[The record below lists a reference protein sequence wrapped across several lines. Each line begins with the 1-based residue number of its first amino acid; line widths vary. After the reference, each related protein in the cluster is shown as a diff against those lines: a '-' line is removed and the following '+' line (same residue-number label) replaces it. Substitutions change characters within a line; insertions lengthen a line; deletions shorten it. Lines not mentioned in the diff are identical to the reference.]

1 MRVLVTGAG
10 GMLGR
15 ALGERLQG
23 AHTLFLWGR
32 EEADLTDEAQV
43 RSAARG
49 ITFDA
54 VVHAAAMTNVDGCE
68 SAPDDALRVNR
79 DATRHVADLA
89 RECGAVFVYV
99 STDYVFDGTKRSPYL
114 EEDPTG
120 PLNVY
125 GRSKLEG
132 ERAAVGS
139 GAKTLI
145 VRTSWLFGPGG
156 KNFVDTIAS
165 KLERGESLR
174 VVDDQKGSPT
184 YTRDLAHAIEL
195 LLRRGSLGTV
205 HATNSGATT
214 WYGLAREIA
223 RLLGSDAPLT
233 PVTTEEFPRPAP
245 RPKFSALSGARFRAW
260 TGENLRAWE
269 EAVGHYLASRRSRSS
284 TEET

>member
-1 MRVLVTGAG
+1 MRILVTGAG
-10 GMLGR
+10 GILGR
-15 ALGERLQG
+15 AMGERLQG
-23 AHTLFLWGR
+23 ANTLFLWGR

-43 RSAARG
+43 RAAARG

-54 VVHAAAMTNVDGCE
+54 IVHAAAMTNVDGCE
-68 SAPDDALRVNR
+68 SAPEEAMRANR
-79 DATRHVADLA
+79 DATRHMADLA
-89 RECGAVFVYV
+89 RERSATFVYV

-114 EEDPTG
+114 EEDPVG
-120 PLNVY
+120 PINAY

-132 ERAAVGS
+132 ERAAVAS
-139 GAKTLI
+139 GARTVI

-184 YTRDLAHAIEL
+184 YSRDLAHAIEL
-195 LLRRGSLGTV
+195 LLRRGSVGTV

-223 RLLGSDAPLT
+223 RVLGSDASIT
-233 PVTTEEFPRPAP
+233 AVTTEEFPRPAA
-245 RPKFSALSGARFRAW
+245 RPHCSVLSGARFRAW
-260 TGENLRAWE
+260 TGENLRPWE
-269 EAVGHYLASRRSRSS
+269 EAVGHYLASRRSRA
-284 TEET
+284 TEGA

>member
-15 ALGERLQG
+15 ALSERLQG
-23 AHTLFLWGR
+23 AHTLYLWGR

-43 RSAARG
+43 RTAARG
-49 ITFDA
+49 IAFDA
-54 VVHAAAMTNVDGCE
+54 VVHAAAMTDVDGCE
-68 SAPDDALRVNR
+68 TDPERALGVNR
-79 DATRHVADLA
+79 DATRHVAALA
-89 RECGAVFVYV
+89 RERAAALVYV
-99 STDYVFDGTKRSPYL
+99 STDYVFDGAKRSPYL

-132 ERAAVGS
+132 ERAAAAS
-139 GAKTLI
+139 GARSLV

-195 LLRRGSLGTV
+195 LLRRGSTGTV

-214 WYGLAREIA
+214 WHGLAREIA
-223 RLLGSDAPLT
+223 RFLRSDASIE
-233 PVTTEEFPRPAP
+233 PVTTEAFPRPAP
-245 RPKFSALSGARFRAW
+245 RPRYSVLSGARFRAW
-260 TGENLRAWE
+260 TGENLRPWE
-269 EAVGHYLASRRSRSS
+269 EAVGHYLAWRRSRS
-284 TEET
+284 TEDA

>member
-15 ALGERLQG
+15 ALSERLQG
-23 AHTLFLWGR
+23 AHTLYLWGR

-43 RSAARG
+43 RTAARG
-49 ITFDA
+49 IAFDA
-54 VVHAAAMTNVDGCE
+54 VVHAAAMTDVDGCE
-68 SAPDDALRVNR
+68 TDPERALRVNR
-79 DATRHVADLA
+79 DGTRHVAALA
-89 RECGAVFVYV
+89 RERAAALVYV
-99 STDYVFDGTKRSPYL
+99 STDYVFDGAKRSPYL

-132 ERAAVGS
+132 ERAAAAS
-139 GAKTLI
+139 GARSLV

-195 LLRRGSLGTV
+195 LLRRGATGVV
-205 HATNSGATT
+205 HATNAGTTT
-214 WYGLAREIA
+214 WHGLAREIA
-223 RLLGSDAPLT
+223 RVLGSDAPIA
-233 PVTTEEFPRPAP
+233 PV
-245 RPKFSALSGARFRAW
+245 
-260 TGENLRAWE
+260 
-269 EAVGHYLASRRSRSS
+269 S
-284 TEET
+284 TE

>member
-15 ALGERLQG
+15 ALQEKLQG

-43 RSAARG
+43 RAAARG
-49 ITFDA
+49 IAFDA
-54 VVHAAAMTNVDGCE
+54 VVHAAAMTDVDRCE
-68 SAPDDALRVNR
+68 TEPARALAVNR
-79 DATRHVADLA
+79 DATRNVAELA
-89 RECGAVFVYV
+89 RDRGALLAYV

-114 EEDPTG
+114 EEDPVA
-120 PLNVY
+120 PINAY

-132 ERAAVGS
+132 ERAAASS
-139 GAKTLI
+139 GAKALV

-165 KLERGESLR
+165 KLERGERLR

-195 LLRRGSLGTV
+195 LLRRGATGTV
-205 HATNSGATT
+205 HATNTGTTT

-223 RLLGSDAPLT
+223 RGRGSDAPIA

-245 RPKFSALSGARFRAW
+245 RPRYSVLSGARFRAW
-260 TGENLRAWE
+260 TGENLRRWE
-269 EAVGHYLASRRSRSS
+269 EAVAHYLAARRSQSM
-284 TEET
+284 EET

>member
-1 MRVLVTGAG
+1 
-10 GMLGR
+10 MLGR
-15 ALGERLQG
+15 ALGERLRG
-23 AHTLFLWGR
+23 THTLFLWGR

-43 RSAARG
+43 RTAAKG
-49 ITFDA
+49 IAFDA
-54 VVHAAAMTNVDGCE
+54 IVHAAAMTNVDGCE
-68 SAPDDALRVNR
+68 SDPDGALRVNR

-89 RECGAVFVYV
+89 RERGVVFVYV

-120 PLNVY
+120 PINVY

-132 ERAAVGS
+132 ERAAIDS
-139 GAKTLI
+139 GARALI

-184 YTRDLAHAIEL
+184 YSRDLAHAIEL

-205 HATNSGATT
+205 HATNAGATT
-214 WYGLAREIA
+214 WCGLARQIA
-223 RLLGSDAPLT
+223 GDLGSDAPIT

-245 RPKFSALSGARFRAW
+245 RPRYSVLSGARFRAW
-260 TGENLRAWE
+260 TGENLRPWE
-269 EAVGHYLASRRSRSS
+269 EAVGHYLATRRSRT
-284 TEET
+284 TEDA

>member
-1 MRVLVTGAG
+1 MRILVTGAG

-15 ALGERLQG
+15 ALGERLRG
-23 AHTLFLWGR
+23 THTLFLWGR

-43 RSAARG
+43 RTAAKG
-49 ITFDA
+49 IAFDA
-54 VVHAAAMTNVDGCE
+54 IVHAAAMTNVDGCE
-68 SAPDDALRVNR
+68 SDPAEALRVNR

-89 RECGAVFVYV
+89 RERGVVFVYV

-120 PLNVY
+120 PINAY

-132 ERAAVGS
+132 ERAAIDS
-139 GAKTLI
+139 GARALT

-184 YTRDLAHAIEL
+184 YSRDLAHAIEL

-205 HATNSGATT
+205 HATNAGATT
-214 WYGLAREIA
+214 WYGLARRIA
-223 RLLGSDAPLT
+223 ADLGSDAPIT

-245 RPKFSALSGARFRAW
+245 RPQYSVLSGARFRAW
-260 TGENLRAWE
+260 TGENLRPWE
-269 EAVGHYLASRRSRSS
+269 EAVGHYLATRRSRT
-284 TEET
+284 TEDA

>member
-1 MRVLVTGAG
+1 MRILVTGAG
-10 GMLGR
+10 GILGTS
-15 ALGERLQG
+15 LGERLRG
-23 AHTLFLWGR
+23 AHTLYLWGR

-43 RSAARG
+43 KAAARG
-49 ITFDA
+49 IAFDA

-68 SAPDDALRVNR
+68 SEPDQAMRVNR

-89 RECGAVFVYV
+89 RERNATFVYV

-114 EEDPTG
+114 EEDATAPI
-120 PLNVY
+120 NAY

-132 ERAAVGS
+132 ERAAVAS
-139 GAKTLI
+139 GARAVI

-184 YTRDLAHAIEL
+184 YSRDLAHAIEL
-195 LLRRGSLGTV
+195 LLRRGSVGTV

-223 RLLGSDAPLT
+223 RALGSDAPIE
-233 PVTTEEFPRPAP
+233 PVTTEEFPRPAARP
-245 RPKFSALSGARFRAW
+245 RYSVLSGARFRAW
-260 TGENLRAWE
+260 TGENLRPWE
-269 EAVGHYLASRRSRSS
+269 EAVGHYLATRRSRA
-284 TEET
+284 TEGA

>member
-1 MRVLVTGAG
+1 MRILVTGAG

-15 ALGERLQG
+15 ALGERLRG
-23 AHTLFLWGR
+23 THTLFLWGR

-43 RSAARG
+43 RTAAKG
-49 ITFDA
+49 IAFDA
-54 VVHAAAMTNVDGCE
+54 IVHAAAMTNVDGCE
-68 SAPDDALRVNR
+68 SDPDLALRVNR

-89 RECGAVFVYV
+89 RERGVVFVYV

-120 PLNVY
+120 PINAY

-132 ERAAVGS
+132 ERAAIDS
-139 GAKTLI
+139 GARTLI

-184 YTRDLAHAIEL
+184 YSRDLAHAIEL

-205 HATNSGATT
+205 HATNAGATT
-214 WYGLAREIA
+214 WYGLARQIA
-223 RLLGSDAPLT
+223 GDLGSDAPIA
-233 PVTTEEFPRPAP
+233 PVATEEFPRPAP
-245 RPKFSALSGARFRAW
+245 RPRYSVLSGARFRAW
-260 TGENLRAWE
+260 TGENLRPWE
-269 EAVGHYLASRRSRSS
+269 EAIGHYLATRRSRT
-284 TEET
+284 TEDA

>member
-1 MRVLVTGAG
+1 
-10 GMLGR
+10 MLGR
-15 ALGERLQG
+15 ALSERLRG

-43 RSAARG
+43 RTAARG
-49 ITFDA
+49 IAFDA
-54 VVHAAAMTNVDGCE
+54 VVHAAAMTDVDGCE
-68 SAPDDALRVNR
+68 TEPERALRVNR
-79 DATRHVADLA
+79 DATRHVAALA
-89 RECGAVFVYV
+89 RERAAAFVYV
-99 STDYVFDGTKRSPYL
+99 STDYVFDGAKRSPYL

-132 ERAAVGS
+132 ERAAAAS
-139 GAKTLI
+139 GARTLV

-195 LLRRGSLGTV
+195 LLRRGSTGTV

-214 WYGLAREIA
+214 WHGLAREIA
-223 RLLGSDAPLT
+223 RFLRSDASIE
-233 PVTTEEFPRPAP
+233 PVTTEAFPRPAP
-245 RPKFSALSGARFRAW
+245 RPRYSVLSGARFRAW
-260 TGENLRAWE
+260 TGENLRPWE
-269 EAVGHYLASRRSRSS
+269 EAVGHYLAWRRSRA
-284 TEET
+284 TEEA

>member
-1 MRVLVTGAG
+1 MRVLVTGAAG
-10 GMLGR
+10 ILGR

-43 RSAARG
+43 RRAAGG
-49 ITFDA
+49 IAFDA
-54 VVHAAAMTNVDGCE
+54 IVHAAAMTNVDGCE
-68 SAPDDALRVNR
+68 AEPDEALRVNR
-79 DATRHVADLA
+79 DATRHVAGLA
-89 RECGAVFVYV
+89 RERGAVFVYV

-120 PLNVY
+120 PINAY

-132 ERAAVGS
+132 ERAAVAS
-139 GAKTLI
+139 GAKTLV

-165 KLERGESLR
+165 KVARGESLR
-174 VVDDQKGSPT
+174 VVDDQRGSPT
-184 YTRDLAHAIEL
+184 YSPDLAHAIEL

-223 RLLGSDAPLT
+223 RVLGSEAVIT
-233 PVTTEEFPRPAP
+233 PVATEEFPRPAARP
-245 RPKFSALSGARFRAW
+245 RFSVLSGARFRAW
-260 TGENLRAWE
+260 TGENLRPWE
-269 EAVGHYLASRRSRSS
+269 EAVGHYLASRRSRS
-284 TEET
+284 TGEA